1 MDLSSLDTRKT
12 ADDGAEMQLRHPGTD
27 AVLTQDDGKAITIT
41 LAGSDSDRYQRA
53 QRAQAN
59 RRLNAGVRR
68 KLTIEE
74 LESDTVELLVAC
86 TIKWDGIK
94 VGGKVLDCTTDN
106 ARKLYRDYQWI
117 REQANAFIGERANFL
132 KA

>member
-1 MDLSSLDTRKT
+1 MDLSSLDTRKP
-12 ADDGAEMQLRHPGTD
+12 ADDGADMQLRHPGTD
-27 AVLTQDDGKAITIT
+27 AVLTQDDGKAISIT

-53 QRAQAN
+53 QRSQAN

-74 LESDTVELLVAC
+74 LESDTIELLVAC
-86 TIKWDGIK
+86 TIRWDGVK
-94 VGGKVLDCTTDN
+94 VGGKVLECNADN